1 MLTIKDGIVL
11 KGQDLTSVRENI
23 VIDDG
28 KIIEMAKDVCEGKII
43 DATDSIVCPTFLNGH
58 THIGDSIIK
67 DEGYGL
73 SLGEMVKPPNGVKH
87 KALANAEDGEII
99 DAMKKS
105 MWDMFESG
113 TTHFI
118 DYREGGIK
126 GVELLRKAS
135 KNLPVTPVI
144 LGRDDSFYG
153 QNPDLRKVKIAIRK
167 LLKLADGIALSG
179 FGEISDEVA
188 SLITSECSKTGKIS
202 SIHVAESMHLQDD
215 SLRDFNKTEIQRG
228 VDADFDQLVHCT
240 NPRNNDL
247 ELIKNSNVVV
257 CPRANANLNVGVAPL
272 NEMFSK
278 GIKPLLGSDNLM
290 LNSPNLFRELE
301 FSLKIMSVYYKNY
314 LNPKDLLKTATTN
327 ICNFEIN
334 RYIEKPVIDVNQEAN
349 LFISKKYSKNPYLNI
364 INRCGTKDILY
375 IMNRDIH
382 IKNV

>member
-1 MLTIKDGIVL
+1 MLTINDGIVL
-11 KGQDLTSVRENI
+11 KGQDLTPVRENI

-188 SLITSECSKTGKIS
+188 SLITSECRKAGKIS

-257 CPRANANLNVGVAPL
+257 CPRANATLNVGVAPL
-272 NEMFSK
+272 NEMFFK

>member
-11 KGQDLTSVRENI
+11 KGQDLTPVRENI

-28 KIIEMAKDVCEGKII
+28 KIIEIAKDVCEGKII
-43 DATDSIVCPTFLNGH
+43 DAADSIVCPTFLNGH

-73 SLGEMVKPPNGVKH
+73 SLGEMVKPPEGVKH

-99 DAMKKS
+99 EAMKKS
-105 MWDMFESG
+105 MRDMFESG

-135 KNLPVTPVI
+135 EDLPVTPII

-153 QNPDLRKVKIAIRK
+153 DDPDLRKVKIAIRK

-179 FGEISDEVA
+179 FGEINDEVV
-188 SLITSECSKTGKIS
+188 SLIVSRCRKAGKIS

-228 VDADFDQLVHCT
+228 VDAGFNQLVHCT

-257 CPRANANLNVGVAPL
+257 CPRANATLNVGVVPL
-272 NEMFSK
+272 NEIFSK

-290 LNSPNLFRELE
+290 LNSPNLLRELE
-301 FSLKIMSVYYKNY
+301 FSLKIMSVYYRNY

-334 RYIEKPVIDVNQEAN
+334 RYIEKPIIDVNQDAN

-364 INRCGTKDILY
+364 INRCETKNILY

>member
-11 KGQDLTSVRENI
+11 KGQDLTPVRENI

-135 KNLPVTPVI
+135 KNLLVTPVI

-188 SLITSECSKTGKIS
+188 SLITSECRKAGKIS

-257 CPRANANLNVGVAPL
+257 CPRANATLNVGVAPL

-334 RYIEKPVIDVNQEAN
+334 QYIEKPVIDVNQEAN

>member
-11 KGQDLTSVRENI
+11 KGQDLTPVRENI

-179 FGEISDEVA
+179 FGEINDEVA
-188 SLITSECSKTGKIS
+188 SLITSECRKAGKIS

-228 VDADFDQLVHCT
+228 VDADFDQMVHCT

-257 CPRANANLNVGVAPL
+257 CPRANATLNVGVAPL

>member
-11 KGQDLTSVRENI
+11 KGQDLTPVCENI

-188 SLITSECSKTGKIS
+188 SLITSECRKAGKIS

-228 VDADFDQLVHCT
+228 GDADFDQLVHCT

-257 CPRANANLNVGVAPL
+257 CPRANATLNVGVAPL

>member
-11 KGQDLTSVRENI
+11 KGQDLTPVRENI

-188 SLITSECSKTGKIS
+188 SLITSECRKAGKIS

-257 CPRANANLNVGVAPL
+257 CPRANATLNVGVVPL

-349 LFISKKYSKNPYLNI
+349 LFISKKYSKNLYLNI

>member
-11 KGQDLTSVRENI
+11 KGQDLTPVRENI

-87 KALANAEDGEII
+87 KALANAEDDEII

-167 LLKLADGIALSG
+167 LLKLADCIALSG

-188 SLITSECSKTGKIS
+188 SLITSKCRKAGKIS

>member
-11 KGQDLTSVRENI
+11 TGQDLTPVRENI

-99 DAMKKS
+99 NAMKKS
-105 MWDMFESG
+105 IWDMFESG

-188 SLITSECSKTGKIS
+188 NLITSECRKAGKIS

-257 CPRANANLNVGVAPL
+257 CPRANATLNVGVAPL

>member
-11 KGQDLTSVRENI
+11 KGQDLTPVRENI

-188 SLITSECSKTGKIS
+188 SLITSECRKAGKIS

-228 VDADFDQLVHCT
+228 VGADFDQLVHCT

-257 CPRANANLNVGVAPL
+257 CPRANATLNVGVVPL

>member
-11 KGQDLTSVRENI
+11 KGQDLTPVRENI

-58 THIGDSIIK
+58 THIGDSIIN

-188 SLITSECSKTGKIS
+188 SLITSKCRKAGKIS

-215 SLRDFNKTEIQRG
+215 SLMDFNKTEIQRG

-257 CPRANANLNVGVAPL
+257 CPRANATLNVGVAPL

>member
-11 KGQDLTSVRENI
+11 KGQDLTPVRENI

-28 KIIEMAKDVCEGKII
+28 KIIEIAKDVCEGKII
-43 DATDSIVCPTFLNGH
+43 DAADSIVCPTFLNGH

-73 SLGEMVKPPNGVKH
+73 SLGEMVKPPEGVKH

-99 DAMKKS
+99 EAMKKS
-105 MWDMFESG
+105 MRDMFESG

-135 KNLPVTPVI
+135 EDLPVTPII

-153 QNPDLRKVKIAIRK
+153 DDPDLRKVKIAIRK

-179 FGEISDEVA
+179 FGEINDEVA
-188 SLITSECSKTGKIS
+188 SLIVSGCRKAGKIS

-228 VDADFDQLVHCT
+228 VDAGFNQLVHCT

-257 CPRANANLNVGVAPL
+257 CPRANATLNVGVVPL
-272 NEMFSK
+272 NEIFSK

-290 LNSPNLFRELE
+290 LNSPNLLRELE
-301 FSLKIMSVYYKNY
+301 FSLKIMSVYYRNY

-334 RYIEKPVIDVNQEAN
+334 RYIEKPIIDVNQDAN

-364 INRCGTKDILY
+364 INRCETKNILY

>member
-11 KGQDLTSVRENI
+11 KGQDLTPVRENI

-87 KALANAEDGEII
+87 KALDNAEDVEII

-188 SLITSECSKTGKIS
+188 SLITSECRKAGKIS

-228 VDADFDQLVHCT
+228 VDADFDQMVHCT

-257 CPRANANLNVGVAPL
+257 CPRANATLNVGVAPL

>member
-11 KGQDLTSVRENI
+11 KGQDLTPVRENI

-188 SLITSECSKTGKIS
+188 SLITSECRKAGKIS

-247 ELIKNSNVVV
+247 ELIRNSNVVV
-257 CPRANANLNVGVAPL
+257 CPRANATLNVGVAPL

-290 LNSPNLFRELE
+290 LNSLNLFRELE

>member
-1 MLTIKDGIVL
+1 MLTIKGGIVL
-11 KGQDLTSVRENI
+11 KGQDLTPVRENI

-87 KALANAEDGEII
+87 KALDNAEDVEII

-188 SLITSECSKTGKIS
+188 SLITSECRKAGKIS

-257 CPRANANLNVGVAPL
+257 CPRANATLNVGVAPL

-375 IMNRDIH
+375 IMDRDIH

>member
-11 KGQDLTSVRENI
+11 KGQDLTPVRENI

-73 SLGEMVKPPNGVKH
+73 SLGKMVKPPNGVKH

-153 QNPDLRKVKIAIRK
+153 QDPDLKKVKIAIRK

-188 SLITSECSKTGKIS
+188 SLITSECRKAGKIS

-240 NPRNNDL
+240 NLRNNDL
-247 ELIKNSNVVV
+247 ELIRNSNVVV
-257 CPRANANLNVGVAPL
+257 CPRANATLNVGVAPL

-334 RYIEKPVIDVNQEAN
+334 RYIEKQVIDVNQEAN

>member
-11 KGQDLTSVRENI
+11 KGQDLTPVRENI

-28 KIIEMAKDVCEGKII
+28 RIIEMAKDVCEGKII

-144 LGRDDSFYG
+144 FGRDDSFYG

-188 SLITSECSKTGKIS
+188 SLITSECRKAGKIS
-202 SIHVAESMHLQDD
+202 SIHVAESMHLQND

-257 CPRANANLNVGVAPL
+257 CPRANATLNVGVAPL

>member
-11 KGQDLTSVRENI
+11 KGQDLTPVRENI

-153 QNPDLRKVKIAIRK
+153 QNLDLRKVKIAIRK

-188 SLITSECSKTGKIS
+188 SLITSECRKAGKIS

-228 VDADFDQLVHCT
+228 EDADFDQLVHCT

-257 CPRANANLNVGVAPL
+257 CPRANATLNVGVVPL